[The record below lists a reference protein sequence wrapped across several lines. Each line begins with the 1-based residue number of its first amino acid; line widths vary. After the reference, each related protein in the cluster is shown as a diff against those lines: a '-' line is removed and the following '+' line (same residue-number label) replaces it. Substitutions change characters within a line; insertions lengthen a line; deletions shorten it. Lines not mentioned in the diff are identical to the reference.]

1 MPRLDIRLDTECKAR
16 LDAVAKD
23 AGLSVSEAV
32 RNMIDQAYED
42 VLRKERQRAFE
53 RLVSLEVETPPD
65 PAELSRELEEAHA
78 PGDLY

>member
-1 MPRLDIRLDTECKAR
+1 MPRLDIRLDHDHRAR
-16 LDAVAKD
+16 LDAVAQD

-42 VLRKERQRAFE
+42 VLRKERQSAFQ
-53 RLVSLEVETPPD
+53 RLTSLQVETPPD
-65 PAELSRELEEAHA
+65 PAKLSRELEDAHA

>member
-1 MPRLDIRLDTECKAR
+1 MPRLDIRLDHDHRAR

-42 VLRKERQRAFE
+42 VLRKERHSAFQR
-53 RLVSLEVETPPD
+53 LTSLQAETPPD
-65 PAELSRELEEAHA
+65 PAELSRELDEAHA

>member
-1 MPRLDIRLDTECKAR
+1 MPRLDIRLDHDHRAR

-42 VLRKERQRAFE
+42 VLRKERQSAFQ
-53 RLVSLEVETPPD
+53 RLTSLQVETPPD
-65 PAELSRELEEAHA
+65 PEELSRELEETHA